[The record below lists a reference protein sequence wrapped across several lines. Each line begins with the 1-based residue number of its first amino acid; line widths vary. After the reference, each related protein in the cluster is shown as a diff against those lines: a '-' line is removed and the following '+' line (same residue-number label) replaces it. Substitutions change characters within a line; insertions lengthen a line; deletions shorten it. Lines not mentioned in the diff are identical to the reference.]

1 MALRVCLN
9 CGNSHDPL
17 MTITYGRLSGEFDC
31 FACAINALAP
41 RCTLCGQPVT
51 EHVTVIDQDVYCGN
65 CAALAQEMN
74 RHTRLH
80 T

>member
-41 RCTLCGQPVT
+41 RCTL
-51 EHVTVIDQDVYCGN
+51 
-65 CAALAQEMN
+65 
-74 RHTRLH
+74 
-80 T
+80 